1 MLRKITC
8 SGLIILILLTGCWD
22 IKEIED
28 VGIVTGM
35 GLDVDEEKDELRMI
49 NQYVVPGKIPTQQSS
64 SQHQSAPYQNI
75 SQSGKTFFEI
85 IRNNSLESN
94 RPPNYTH
101 LKSILAST
109 ALFEKER
116 ADQVIDLFIRDHEFR
131 RTTPVFITKE
141 PVLEVLSTNPT
152 KELFPAIQIKSLSE
166 NYHKNN
172 SNPKNLSIGD
182 MSQHISEKKSFLIP
196 GITLEEGHIKSSGA
210 GIIEAESSH
219 YVGWIDVED
228 MEGIRYMHDN
238 VQGGFIYLDEELIDE
253 GPIILEIKGSN
264 SKFKTKTSGDQLEM
278 TIQVKMSTVLAEDW
292 GIGRNVYN
300 KGWKK
305 EIEDAANKVIKGKVE
320 RVLQLAQQEYQ
331 IDFLNV
337 SGWIQIHEP
346 KYWEEHEKEWN
357 ELFPDMN
364 FKVEVTT
371 EITDFGTQNFNT
383 EE

>member
-1 MLRKITC
+1 MPRKIIFT
-8 SGLIILILLTGCWD
+8 GLLMLFLLTGCWD

-35 GLDVDEEKDELRMI
+35 GLDVNEEKDELTMI
-49 NQYVVPGKIPTQQSS
+49 NQYVVPARIPTQQSS
-64 SQHQSAPYQNI
+64 AQQHSAPYQNI

-109 ALFEKER
+109 ALFQKER

-131 RTTPVFITKE
+131 RTTPVFLTKD
-141 PVLEVLSTNPT
+141 PVLDILNTEPA
-152 KELFPAIQIKSLSE
+152 KELFPSIQIKSLSE
-166 NYHKNN
+166 NFQKNN
-172 SNPKNLSIGD
+172 QNPTNLSIGD
-182 MSQHISEKKSFLIP
+182 LSQLISENKSFLIP
-196 GITLEEGHIKSSGA
+196 GITLNEGKIKSSGA
-210 GIIEAESSH
+210 GIIDAESSN

-228 MEGIRYMHDN
+228 MEGVRYIHN
-238 VQGGFIYLDEELIDE
+238 TVQGGFIYLDEEKVDD

-264 SKFKTKTSGDQLEM
+264 TKFKTKVTGEQLEM
-278 TIQVKMSTVLAEDW
+278 TIKIATSTTLAEDW
-292 GIGRNVYN
+292 GTGRDVYR

-305 EIEDAANKVIKGKVE
+305 GIEDASNKVTQGKVE
-320 RVLQLAQQEYQ
+320 QVLKLAQQEYR

-337 SGWIQIHEP
+337 SNWVQIHEP
-346 KYWEEHEKEWN
+346 EYWEKHEKDWGEI
-357 ELFPDMN
+357 FPDMT
-364 FKVEVTT
+364 FKVEVST

-383 EE
+383 E